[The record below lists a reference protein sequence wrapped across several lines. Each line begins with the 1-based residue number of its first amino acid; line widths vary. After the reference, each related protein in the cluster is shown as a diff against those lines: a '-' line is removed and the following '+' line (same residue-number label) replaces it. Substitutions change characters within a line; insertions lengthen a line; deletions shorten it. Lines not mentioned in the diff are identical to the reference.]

1 MKHKILSI
9 IAAAAAV
16 LGAAACTDLLEQD
29 KPVEIAMS
37 IAVQP
42 DSLEVKAEGDAVSFT
57 FNAPDYWFASCP
69 ADWVTIDPAS
79 GKPGD
84 ATITVKAAQNTGLAR
99 SAMVT
104 VTSKT
109 QRGQFKIKQAAWPY
123 SASAWSLSGTINGGS
138 AVAMADQGD
147 GLVWK
152 AAKVAFH
159 AGEAFKLKM
168 GTVTLGLEGALSVAD
183 AAYIGKVKKDGSN
196 IVLPENGYWDI
207 TLDLN
212 NWTITAELADR
223 FNWTMVGTINGSD
236 WTEDFAMAA
245 DDAKLV
251 WTATKIAYNPGE
263 EFKFRMD
270 GLDAFSLGLD
280 GALAA
285 DAEAEDTFN
294 GNLKSDGANITLP
307 EEGYWTLTLN
317 LNDNTLKAVLVERF
331 PQVHEGV
338 YWENDDPEGHGGV
351 SWNGVYRFGLKG
363 NDGNNECITTFPE
376 EVWTKIKTKPF
387 YLVFAPAGDW
397 YQVQVTDGWW
407 SANWNVIQPGNELLK
422 DNGDGTLTLKIDFSG
437 NADFVAGL
445 DQKHLLFTGEGYTP
459 LGLYPEN
466 TWENDDPEG
475 HGAVSWSGQ
484 YRFGLEGNDGN
495 NECITT
501 FPQSIW
507 DKLKTSTFYLTFAPG
522 GDWYQVQVTT
532 GWWSSNWKVLQP
544 GDELLVDNGDGTLT
558 ATINVSDNADF
569 VSLLDAQHLLFTGE
583 GYTPLKIQLIR

>member
-69 ADWVTIDPAS
+69 VDWVTIDPAS